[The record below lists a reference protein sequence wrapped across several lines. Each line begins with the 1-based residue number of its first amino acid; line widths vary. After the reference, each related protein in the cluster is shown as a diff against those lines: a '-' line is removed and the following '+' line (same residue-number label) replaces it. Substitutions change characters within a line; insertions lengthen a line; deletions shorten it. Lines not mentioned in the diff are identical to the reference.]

1 VLNHFLPKVKEKFN
15 ISINIMEK
23 PGDKI
28 SFLKRSFLR
37 VSDGLV
43 VMPGNY
49 INNMLE
55 LYESNFGP
63 VRAQKVPVDGSI
75 QVEDGSQELDA
86 RTSSIYRSLIG
97 MLIYLSQER
106 MDVGFV
112 TKELASKMAKPTT
125 VALARLKK
133 LLGYLKA
140 TADYA
145 CKLTIPEPGVGL
157 VAHSNH
163 ELNLESF
170 SDSDWSGNKVHRRS
184 TSSAVHVL
192 NGNVLFTTSRT
203 QRIVSLPSAEA
214 ELHSVQLMESTFRS
228 A

>member
-1 VLNHFLPKVKEKFN
+1 MKEKFN

-28 SFLKRSFLR
+28 FLLKRSYLR

-43 VMPGNY
+43 VMPGSY
-49 INNMLE
+49 INNRLE

-63 VRAQKVPVDGSI
+63 VRAQKVPADGSI
-75 QVEDGSQELDA
+75 QVEDESQELDA
-86 RTSSIYRSLIG
+86 RTSSIYKSLIG
-97 MLIYLSQER
+97 MLIYLSILYLSQER

-163 ELNLESF
+163 ELNLESL

-192 NGNVLFTTSRT
+192 NGIVLFTTSRT
-203 QRIVSLPSAEA
+203 QRVMSL
-214 ELHSVQLMESTFRS
+214 
-228 A
+228 

>member
-1 VLNHFLPKVKEKFN
+1 MLNHFLPKVKEKFN

-28 SFLKRSFLR
+28 SFLKRSYLR

-43 VMPGNY
+43 VVPGNY

-86 RTSSIYRSLIG
+86 RASSIYRSLIG

-112 TKELASKMAKPTT
+112 TGAGVEDGETNNSCLSTIEEAAGLPQGHS
-125 VALARLKK
+125 RLCVQA
-133 LLGYLKA
+133 Y
-140 TADYA
+140 
-145 CKLTIPEPGVGL
+145 
-157 VAHSNH
+157 
-163 ELNLESF
+163 
-170 SDSDWSGNKVHRRS
+170 DS
-184 TSSAVHVL
+184 
-192 NGNVLFTTSRT
+192 
-203 QRIVSLPSAEA
+203 
-214 ELHSVQLMESTFRS
+214 
-228 A
+228 